1 MRLLALALVVCAIL
15 TPAQQPTDPPEILRA
30 KEQLARVEQLVEQ
43 GGLPRTR
50 LEEARENLAEALDF
64 AVLRRTLYGSIKVE
78 DLTEKVSEEMVHSA
92 TRLVDLQQKRVAR
105 LSKMVDQG
113 VMARME
119 LTPLLEELDNRRKSL
134 LEAESRVRLW
144 TNLLE
149 QARAEQHRQ
158 MEAEQQAAAV
168 AQAEA
173 DTATG
178 ILSPLKSRQLE
189 LDFERVFRRGLPIS
203 ARGDTSFH
211 RMMGFD
217 HTGRI
222 DVAVS
227 PDSAEGQWLRL
238 WLERTGIPFIA
249 FKTAVKGQASAP
261 HIHIGPPSSR
271 LRTTD

>member
-189 LDFERVFRRGLPIS
+189 MDFERVFRRGLPIS